1 MMQCDQLDNP
11 IGLNHPSATSLRLLH
26 SRSLYACFVGRN
38 HDGWPVNHAV
48 CLPPNSTWPHRYTP
62 IGSAFF
68 RACKTLPVTFLVINQ
83 SDKASS
89 YWLGNLSFRR
99 EAACFV
105 IFLLVQSKP
114 VSSRR
119 KNFGLVGDDTRPTDC
134 LSYGMQTDTFYST
147 VMGPRSTA
155 RAGKI
160 FSKNFPAPCGSV
172 TTTP

>member
-1 MMQCDQLDNP
+1 MHALLAAIMMDGQSITPFVCRPILLGHIGTHQL
-11 IGLNHPSATSLRLLH
+11 GVFCTLEKA
-26 SRSLYACFVGRN
+26 
-38 HDGWPVNHAV
+38 
-48 CLPPNSTWPHRYTP
+48 
-62 IGSAFF
+62 
-68 RACKTLPVTFLVINQ
+68 LPVTFLVINQ

-119 KNFGLVGDDTRPTDC
+119 KDFGLVGDDTRPTDC